1 MPLYEFHCQSCDRN
15 MELLLRISDE
25 PVCPECGG
33 KHMKRL
39 ISRTSPPGKAKGIA
53 AAARAQAAREGHLSN
68 FN

>member
-1 MPLYEFHCQSCDRN
+1 
-15 MELLLRISDE
+15 MELLRRISDE

-39 ISRTSPPGKAKGIA
+39 ISRTTPPGKAKGIA